1 MTSTRAPD
9 QGKSPRMATGR
20 RVDEVEAAF
29 LGQYPAYQY
38 NLVEFLTGHLVDVS
52 REFGGDL
59 QQMLLMAVIGQVH
72 IHRMLTQPEP
82 PVADAEPASISASRL
97 ADVTGI
103 PRQTVRRKLAALAA
117 RGWIEQ
123 NGSAA
128 WRLSLVDGD
137 APARC
142 DLADIDRR
150 AIRRAAGL
158 FANLEALAP
167 PASGKTAK
175 M

>member
-1 MTSTRAPD
+1 MTGQRVPA
-9 QGKSPRMATGR
+9 QGKSPRSASAR
-20 RVDEVEAAF
+20 RIDEVEAAF

-38 NLVEFLTGHLVDVS
+38 NLVEFITTHLVDVS
-52 REFGGDL
+52 RQFGGDL

-72 IHRMLTQPEP
+72 IHRMLTQPE
-82 PVADAEPASISASRL
+82 AQDAAIEPASISASRL

-103 PRQTVRRKLAALAA
+103 PRQTVRRKLASLAA

-128 WRLSLVDGD
+128 WRLKVVDGD
-137 APARC
+137 APARR

-150 AIRRAAGL
+150 AIRRMAGL
-158 FANLEALAP
+158 FANLEALAR
-167 PASGKTAK
+167 PASRVES
-175 M
+175 